1 MSAAAAYSLP
11 AMARDVA
18 EIKRTVVA
26 NSRRLAVIEAIT
38 HVTWSRTRPQMEWY
52 FALPVAAMAYLM
64 VLSPLR
70 TAGKDISPYVDM
82 AFTATSTAA
91 EDVGAW
97 LASLSFAMPSMYH
110 GQSLRGLSNEQ
121 TGALMAA
128 LGQRENSGRYEGWN
142 SYGYLGK
149 YQGGASAL
157 AQTGYIRAE
166 VLENADNCIKGG
178 ACGKLH
184 LEFLQDNSHWTDG
197 NSFEQFM
204 GTPEIQDEFFVKLAN
219 FNIEQ
224 GFKRGVL
231 HEGEYGKIAGFVAV
245 AHLQGIETAVDYFLH
260 GEDTQKG
267 GAYASEYASIGANA
281 VKATGVLATAT
292 RFIGMREDTN
302 NRQLSAFMAKAGMSI
317 DPDVSAWCAGFVN
330 AVLHENGMTG
340 TGLTNARSFLNWGV
354 KTDSPKPGDIVV
366 LWRGSR
372 DGWKG
377 HVGLFNGFD
386 GAGNVLILGGNQNDQ
401 VSVEAFPASRVLGYR
416 TPDKKF
422 I

>member
-1 MSAAAAYSLP
+1 MSATYAMP
-11 AMARDVA
+11 ALARDIADIKHTLA
-18 EIKRTVVA
+18 EVR
-26 NSRRLAVIEAIT
+26 AIT

-70 TAGKDISPYVDM
+70 TAGKDISPYVDGV
-82 AFTATSTAA
+82 FTATSTAA

-166 VLENADNCIKGG
+166 VLEKADNCIKSG

-204 GTPEIQDEFFVKLAN
+204 ATPEIQDEFFVKLAN

-231 HEGEYGKIAGFVAV
+231 HEGEYEKIAGFVAV

-260 GEDTQKG
+260 GQDTKKG
-267 GAYASEYASIGANA
+267 GAYASEYAAIAANA
-281 VKATGVLATAT
+281 VKTTDIIATAS
-292 RFIGMREDTN
+292 RFIGMDEVND
-302 NRQLSAFMAKAGMSI
+302 NRQLSAFMHKAGFNI
-317 DPDVSAWCAGFVN
+317 DPADDAWCAAFAN
-330 AVLHENGMTG
+330 AVLHENGITG
-340 TGLTNARSFLNWGV
+340 TGLTNARSFLNWGT
-354 KTDSPKPGDIVV
+354 KTDSPKEGDVVV

-377 HVGLFNGFD
+377 HVGFFKGFD
-386 GAGNVLILGGNQNDQ
+386 GNGNVIMLAGNQPEPGSNKSKW
-401 VSVEAFPASRVLGYR
+401 VSVMSFPVSRVLGYR